1 MYITART
8 RRSPIAERGRERE
21 RERERER
28 DCATLR
34 VTDCFAKSLD
44 VILFEM
50 TLLRRAC
57 VLRKSL
63 LVFY

>member
-8 RRSPIAERGRERE
+8 RRSPIAERGRE

>member
-8 RRSPIAERGRERE
+8 RRSPIAERG